1 MLESAVA
8 KAERGAH
15 LTIEECERVIDIIVR
30 GEAPQE
36 QVARLL
42 IALHTK
48 GVTPEELAGAAR
60 AMQRHM
66 RGIATDRPNV
76 MDVVGTGGDGAGT
89 FNISTAAALVVAAAG
104 VPVAKH
110 GNRRITSRT
119 GSADVLAE
127 LGVNVEAPLPVVEEC
142 LAELGICFCFA
153 PLVHPAMQNVAE
165 VRKQL
170 GHPTIFNLLG
180 PLTNP
185 ARVRYQLVG
194 VGRDYLRPL
203 LAEAL
208 RLLGTIRSAVVYGA
222 GDLDEVSLA
231 GPTRVSLLD
240 GETLTELQWT
250 PEDFGLGEIPVGALQ
265 VSGPEESAQRIR
277 EVLKGV
283 PGPITDSVIANAAAA
298 LLVVGAVSSPVEGTA
313 RAREAILSGAAEGL
327 LARWVEKTRGSPSG
341 NPTKP

>member
-8 KAERGAH
+8 KAERGAN
-15 LTIEECERVIDIIVR
+15 LTLDECERVIDVIVR

-60 AMQRHM
+60 AMHRHM
-66 RGIATDRPNV
+66 RVIATDRPNV
-76 MDVVGTGGDGAGT
+76 VDVVGTGGDGSGT

-127 LGVNVEAPLPVVEEC
+127 LGVNVEAPLSVVEEC

-208 RLLGTIRSAVVYGA
+208 RLLGTIRSAVVYGT

-240 GETLTELQWT
+240 GETVTELQWT
-250 PEDFGLGEIPVGALQ
+250 PEDFGLAEIPVSALQ

-277 EVLKGV
+277 EVLKGT
-283 PGPITDSVIANAAAA
+283 PGPITDSVVANAAAA
-298 LLVVGAVSSPVEGTA
+298 LLVVGAASNPAEGVA

-327 LARWVEKTRGSPSG
+327 LARWVEKTRQASS
-341 NPTKP
+341 